1 MKKQIHYSIIRSFIF
16 LFSLSLIPSFLVGQT
31 SGVKNMADDGSV
43 HFLSYNGTYQDRVVP
58 ATTGMKY
65 LKITTR
71 GGDGGPRI
79 NTTLAKPFET
89 KGGGGASYQA
99 LFEIGSGANKI
110 SAGDTIRYIIGGNG
124 EVKNSIGS
132 NGAGGGGGTGVFLKK
147 AGSSSW
153 KLLMVAGAGGG
164 AFSDCCSSYSEGRSA
179 RTGPDGGDGGGAGY
193 SNDGGTGGDDGE
205 DSVVAFGGGGI
216 NSVYFNDE
224 PQGAIDGAFGC
235 GFGGED
241 AWAGGGGG
249 GYSGGGAAEAS
260 ASGGGGGSYLTDEFL
275 SYYPEVYVNPK
286 TNDPKN
292 GNASYKFYTV
302 LPDLS
307 TIKLEADTDKCLDL
321 DHNNASNGTNIQ
333 IWGCNETGAQSW
345 VFDGGYI
352 VLKRNPQ
359 YCLSMTSYDPKDG
372 DNIHLWEC
380 KGKDNQEW
388 FYDGITHSIRH
399 KADPDYCLTLDGSNI
414 ELNTC
419 TEGNSNQQWR
429 VANTD
434 MIDITS
440 EERINSINV
449 EAVQTVVVYPQD
461 GKTNNASPVTTQNMD
476 ASMDQGLRFNPDGSI
491 SITKR
496 PDRCLDQ
503 LSGSTANGTKI
514 QVFPCTGYSNQ
525 KWFYDS
531 SNQQFRAY
539 NDPDKCMKGGLSGG
553 ASIILWTCSNT
564 IEQHFIV
571 K

>member
-16 LFSLSLIPSFLVGQT
+16 LFSLSLIPSFLVAQT
-31 SGVKNMADDGSV
+31 SDVKNMTDDGSV
-43 HFLSYNGTYQDRVVP
+43 HFLSYSGTHQDRVVP
-58 ATTGMKY
+58 VATGMKY
-65 LKITTR
+65 LKIIIR
-71 GGDGGPRI
+71 GGDGGSRI
-79 NTTLAKPFET
+79 NTALVKAYKT

-99 LFEIGSGANKI
+99 TFEIGSGANKI
-110 SAGDTIRYIIGGNG
+110 SAGDTLRFIIGKHGDVRDSYNA
-124 EVKNSIGS
+124 
-132 NGAGGGGGTGVFLKK
+132 NGAAGGGGTGVFLKR

-153 KLLMVAGAGGG
+153 NVLMVAGAGGG
-164 AFSDCCSSYSEGRSA
+164 AFSDCCSSNSEGRSA
-179 RTGPDGGDGGGAGY
+179 RTKPDGSDGGGAGY
-193 SNDGGTGGDDGE
+193 FNDGGTGGGDGE
-205 DSVVAFGGGGI
+205 NSAVAFGGDGVNSILALSEPFVFPGGT
-216 NSVYFNDE
+216 Y
-224 PQGAIDGAFGC
+224 GC
-235 GFGGED
+235 GSGGKES
-241 AWAGGGGG
+241 WAGGGGG
-249 GYSGGGAAEAS
+249 GYSGGGGAESS
-260 ASGGGGGSYLTDEFL
+260 ASGGGGGSYLTDKLL

-292 GNASYKFYTV
+292 GTAGYKFYKV

-321 DHNNASNGTNIQ
+321 DHNNASNSTNIQ
-333 IWGCNETGAQSW
+333 IWSCNETGAQNW

-359 YCLSMTSYDPKDG
+359 YCLSMTSYDPKEG

-380 KGKDNQEW
+380 KGKDNQKW

-414 ELNTC
+414 ELNAC

-461 GKTNNASPVTTQNMD
+461 GKTKNASQVTTQNMD
-476 ASMDQGLRFNPDGSI
+476 ASMDQGLRFNADGSI

-503 LSGSTANGTKI
+503 LSGSTANGTKV
-514 QVFPCTGYSNQ
+514 QVFPCTGYGNQ

-553 ASIILWTCSNT
+553 APIILWTCSNT